1 MSCICRPNAC
11 VLPFPHL
18 FRTDEIKGG
27 GGEKRHLKPLACKM
41 TATPTNLKLLALLA
55 LLGLAAAALPVTPG
69 ATVGISTA
77 RATATGKPNA
87 HAGDKPAK
95 GSNSSQPQQYNK
107 TAAHLD
113 ESSGIKR
120 NGTSTEP
127 VQRPCKPDAHKGNAS
142 QPCNESSGG
151 KGKGNSSEPVERA
164 AAGTRQPAAAST
176 GTVLGA
182 SSISSNPKPA
192 AGSRPS
198 SSDVLNVRAATTAG
212 RTQPTAASAA
222 RTPAAA
228 GPATAGKSQA
238 APAPRPAQGP
248 ARAG

>member
-1 MSCICRPNAC
+1 MSCIRPSNAQP
-11 VLPFPHL
+11 VNFPRC
-18 FRTDEIKGG
+18 FERRED
-27 GGEKRHLKPLACKM
+27 KRGAGARAGIAALASEM
-41 TATPTNLKLLALLA
+41 TTNLKLLALLA

-69 ATVGISTA
+69 AAVGISTA

-87 HAGDKPAK
+87 RADDKPAK

-107 TAAHLD
+107 TAGHLD

-127 VQRPCKPDAHKGNAS
+127 VQRPGKPDAHKGNAS
-142 QPCNESSGG
+142 QPYNERSGG

-198 SSDVLNVRAATTAG
+198 SSDVRDVRAATTAG
-212 RTQPTAASAA
+212 RTQPTTASGA
-222 RTPAAA
+222 RSPAAT

-248 ARAG
+248 PRAG

>member
-1 MSCICRPNAC
+1 
-11 VLPFPHL
+11 
-18 FRTDEIKGG
+18 
-27 GGEKRHLKPLACKM
+27 M
-41 TATPTNLKLLALLA
+41 TTNLKLLALLA

-87 HAGDKPAK
+87 RADDKPAK
-95 GSNSSQPQQYNK
+95 GSNSSQPQQSNK
-107 TAAHLD
+107 TAGHHD

-127 VQRPCKPDAHKGNAS
+127 VQRPGKPDAHKGNAS
-142 QPCNESSGG
+142 QPYNESSGG
-151 KGKGNSSEPVERA
+151 KGKGNSSEPVERAAASSRQPA

-198 SSDVLNVRAATTAG
+198 SSDVRDVRAATTAG
-212 RTQPTAASAA
+212 RTQPTAASGA

-228 GPATAGKSQA
+228 GPATDGKSQA

-248 ARAG
+248 PRAG